1 MVNSVNGGKKKRM
14 KEDAKKNKRESQ
26 KVGGQNSAPTLKTQ
40 LSWLIQPLKKEIFF
54 FFFCLFF

>member
-1 MVNSVNGGKKKRM
+1 MVGWRIKCKVKKMVNSVNGGKKKRM

-40 LSWLIQPLKKEIFF
+40 LS
-54 FFFCLFF
+54 